1 MLTRRHIRIK
11 VMQSVYSFSIGKQYK
26 IDDEVKF
33 FKESIE
39 HTFNLY
45 LLLLSLIKS
54 LHAYAEQQLETIQKH
69 NIQNETHFITLQ
81 KFAQNKVL
89 IFIKEHESLS
99 KHLNNKK
106 LINWDLE
113 FKYLKELFEIVT
125 SSAVFE
131 TYMSLENITIAD
143 DLKFVSKIFKDH
155 IATSNYLYDH
165 IEDQRLTWIDDL
177 PVVNTFIIK
186 MLKNIEVNKSQ
197 SLTFPKP
204 SEKQEDTDFGIQ
216 LLEKV
221 IVNDE
226 KLQKELLGKTP
237 NWDTDRIAQLDN
249 VILKI
254 AIAELLYFPLIPSKV
269 TLNEYL
275 EIAKDY
281 STPNSNNFVNGVLD
295 KLVKEFSQEN
305 RLNKTG
311 RGLL

>member
-33 FKESIE
+33 FKESVE

-45 LLLLSLIKS
+45 LLLIGLIKS
-54 LHAYAEQQLETIQKH
+54 LHAYAEQQLETIQKY
-69 NIQNETHFITLQ
+69 NIQNETRFIILQ

-113 FKYLKELFEIVT
+113 FKYLKELFELVT

-131 TYMSLENITIAD
+131 DYMTIENITIAD
-143 DLKFVSKIFKDH
+143 DIKLVSKIFKNH
-155 IATSNYLYDH
+155 IATSDYLYDH

-177 PVVNTFIIK
+177 PMVNTFILK
-186 MLKNIEVNKSQ
+186 MLKKIEVNKSQ

-204 SEKQEDTDFGIQ
+204 GENQEDTDFGIQ

-226 KLQKELLGKTP
+226 ELQKELLGKTP
-237 NWDTDRIAQLDN
+237 NWDPDRIAQLDN

>member
-33 FKESIE
+33 FKKSIE

-45 LLLLSLIKS
+45 LFLLSLIKS

-69 NIQNETHFITLQ
+69 NIQNGNHFIILQ

-113 FKYLKELFEIVT
+113 FKFLKELFKIVT

-131 TYMSLENITIAD
+131 AYMTLENITIAD
-143 DLKFVSKIFKDH
+143 DLKLVSKIFKDH
-155 IATSNYLYDH
+155 IATSNYLYEH

-177 PVVNTFIIK
+177 PVVNTFILK
-186 MLKNIEVNKSQ
+186 MLKNIEVDRSQ

-204 SEKQEDTDFGIQ
+204 SENQEDTDFGIQ

-237 NWDTDRIAQLDN
+237 NWDKDRIAQLDN

>member
-33 FKESIE
+33 FKESVE

-45 LLLLSLIKS
+45 LLLIGLIKS

-69 NIQNETHFITLQ
+69 NIQDEPRFIILQ

-113 FKYLKELFEIVT
+113 FKYLKELFELVT

-131 TYMSLENITIAD
+131 GYMTIENITIAD
-143 DLKFVSKIFKDH
+143 DVKLVSKIFKDH

-177 PVVNTFIIK
+177 PMVNTFILK
-186 MLKNIEVNKSQ
+186 MLKKIEVNKSQ

-204 SEKQEDTDFGIQ
+204 GENQEDTDFGIQ

-226 KLQKELLGKTP
+226 ELQKELLGKTP
-237 NWDTDRIAQLDN
+237 NWDPDRIAQLDN

>member
-69 NIQNETHFITLQ
+69 NIQNETHFFILQ

-89 IFIKEHESLS
+89 LFIKNHKSLS

-113 FKYLKELFEIVT
+113 FKYLKELFELVT
-125 SSAVFE
+125 SSAIFKA
-131 TYMSLENITIAD
+131 YMALENIKIAD
-143 DLKFVSKIFKDH
+143 DLKLVLKIFKDH

-186 MLKNIEVNKSQ
+186 TLKNIEVNKSQ

-204 SEKQEDTDFGIQ
+204 SQNQEDTDFGIQ

-237 NWDTDRIAQLDN
+237 NWDKDRIAQLDN